1 ILSVDAYGNANLLCA
16 QNVSLPQTATIES
29 VSFYV
34 ATAAGNLRL
43 GIYDA
48 TGPSGGPG
56 AKLAETNA
64 MVPIVGWNTV
74 DVITPVSLLAGTYWI
89 AYLTDNNG
97 LHFRNISS
105 GASNKNYSFTYGV
118 LPATFSTSPG
128 GGSAHWS
135 FYANF
140 NSPYIVGSLVGSPT
154 IAVFQTYSAIQVSA
168 TASIGSSIPS
178 V

>member
-1 ILSVDAYGNANLLCA
+1 
-16 QNVSLPQTATIES
+16 
-29 VSFYV
+29 
-34 ATAAGNLRL
+34 
-43 GIYDA
+43 
-48 TGPSGGPG
+48 
-56 AKLAETNA
+56 
-64 MVPIVGWNTV
+64 
-74 DVITPVSLLAGTYWI
+74 
-89 AYLTDNNG
+89 
-97 LHFRNISS
+97 
-105 GASNKNYSFTYGV
+105 GV

-178 V
+178 VSLTSRATATFAIGSLTPLVSLTIAPASATAAIGSLTPFVSLTLA